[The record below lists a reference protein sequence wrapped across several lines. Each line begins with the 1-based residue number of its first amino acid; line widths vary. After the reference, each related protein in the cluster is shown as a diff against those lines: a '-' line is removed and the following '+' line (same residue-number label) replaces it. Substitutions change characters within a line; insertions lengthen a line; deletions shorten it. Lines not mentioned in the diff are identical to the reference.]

1 MSAYII
7 NAAPMT
13 LSQGTQDLSTVQLPR
28 VPVDVPQ
35 HCPKF
40 YLYTQKGTII
50 PQLVSGVELANMYG
64 AISFDERSKYCNHAT
79 IFANRVNVKGNA
91 IMVQRVIPK
100 DAGPRANVVI
110 YLDVLPTQ
118 VNEYARNSDGSI
130 KIDPMTGN
138 PVITGKIDGFKLK
151 WVKTTNTTVGQQ
163 TNFGKLTVQPGDQVD
178 QDTAVQSQRYPIFE
192 FETSSEGEWGNNV
205 GFRMWAPTAAS
216 TLNMPKEMM
225 AQERAYPF
233 YFSVITRESANA
245 TPKVKETTFGDQSV
259 MFTLKPN
266 TVDPVTDNEL
276 YMGDAVLSSYQN
288 LEDSKYPAVYGDF
301 GRLAIYNDNIEE
313 ILKAVYASEVP
324 FIDIF
329 SDISSQRPE
338 DYFLMNIISGVSSQ
352 NVPYHSVQFVDE
364 DNSVILSEY
373 SNIFAQS
380 GSDGTMNDKLFAE
393 LVEEQVVQY
402 ADPNSPL
409 QEEAR
414 NVESIMYDSGFPVS
428 TKKALTNFIS
438 VRKDTF
444 VVLSTHVVGGPT
456 MNAAEEYS
464 LAISLR
470 TRLQMFPESD
480 YFGTPVMR
488 GMIVGRSGKLLNSKF
503 KERLPLTLEIAIKS
517 AEYMG
522 ASNGRW
528 KNGHNFDAAPGS
540 VVDNMYDIS
549 ITWVPNT
556 VRNKNWD
563 AGLNW
568 VQAYDLKSYFMPA
581 LKTVYDN
588 DTSVLN
594 SYFVAMAICQLN
606 KISSAAWREFSGTSG
621 KTDAQLVDDVNNFV
635 KKRVNGIFDNRYVVV
650 PDAYM
655 TDMDTKRG
663 FSWTLPI
670 KLYAPNMKS
679 VMTTYVQS
687 YRIADLATNQ

>member
-13 LSQGTQDLSTVQLPR
+13 LSQGTQDLSFVQLPR
-28 VPVDVPQ
+28 VPVNVPQ
-35 HCPKF
+35 HCPKV
-40 YLYTQKGTII
+40 YLYTRRGPRI
-50 PQLVSGVELANMYG
+50 PHLASGVELTNMFG
-64 AISFDERSKYCNHAT
+64 AESFDERSKYCTHAT
-79 IFANRVNVKGNA
+79 VFANRMNGKGNA
-91 IMVQRVIPK
+91 LMVQRVVPK
-100 DAGPRANVVI
+100 DAGPRSNVI
-110 YLDVLPTQ
+110 LYLDVLQTK
-118 VNEYARNSDGSI
+118 VNDYARNTDGSI
-130 KIDPMTGN
+130 KTDPTSGN
-138 PVITGKIDGFKLK
+138 PIIVGKVDGYKLK
-151 WVKTTNTTVGQQ
+151 WVKSTNSTVGQQ
-163 TNFGKLTVQPGDQVD
+163 TNFGKMTIQPGDQVD
-178 QDTAVQSQRYPIFE
+178 PDTAVQSQRYPIFE
-192 FETSSEGEWGNNV
+192 FEVSSEGEWGNDV
-205 GFRMWAPTAAS
+205 GLRLWAPTNAS

-225 AQERAYPF
+225 ADVRAYPF
-233 YFSVITRESANA
+233 YFSVINRASANA
-245 TPKVKETTFGDQSV
+245 TPKVKETTFGDQTV

-266 TVDPVTDNEL
+266 SVDPITDNEL
-276 YMGDAVLSSYQN
+276 FMGDVVLSAYQN
-288 LEDSKYPAVYGDF
+288 LDDDRYPAIYGDF
-301 GRLAIYNDNIEE
+301 GRMAIYNDNVVE
-313 ILKAVYASEVP
+313 ILKKLYNAEVP
-324 FIDIF
+324 FINNF
-329 SDISSQRPE
+329 SDISSLREE
-338 DYFLMNIISGVSSQ
+338 DYYLMNFISGVSSQ

-380 GSDGTMNDKLFAE
+380 GSDGTMNNQLFAE
-393 LVEEQVVQY
+393 LVEEAVTEY

-409 QEEAR
+409 QEDAR

-428 TKKALTNFIS
+428 TKKAMINFIA

-444 VVLSTHVVGGPT
+444 IVLSTHVVGGPV

-480 YFGTPVMR
+480 YFGTPVLR

-503 KERLPLTLEIAIKS
+503 KDRLPLSLEIAIRS

-522 ASNGRW
+522 AGNGRW
-528 KNGHNFDAAPGS
+528 KNGKNFDAAPGS
-540 VVDNMYDIS
+540 VIENMSDIS

-568 VQAYDLKSYFMPA
+568 VQAYDLKSYFFPA
-581 LKTVYDN
+581 LKTVYDD

-594 SYFVAMAICQLN
+594 NFFVAMAICQLN

-621 KTDAQLVDDVNNFV
+621 KTNAQLVDDVNNFV

-655 TDMDTKRG
+655 TDMDLKRG

-679 VMTTYVQS
+679 VMTTYVQT
-687 YRIADLATNQ
+687 YRISDLNATK